1 MYQELIS
8 TLNQLAPIEP
18 EEEKIFISIFK
29 PKTYKHGEYFIQ
41 PGSINRYLGFITKGL
56 VRYYIY
62 RKGTETTIK
71 FGAEGEFVAEY
82 RSFMEGDKSAIFIQ
96 MLEDTQM
103 LVADNIGIQTTYKE
117 VKNGNAIGR
126 LVAEQ
131 RFTSLSQ
138 QLLSLYQH
146 SPEERYTY
154 FMQTFPELIQ
164 RVPQYYI
171 ASFVGVKPESLSR
184 IKKRI
189 LSKKIS

>member
-1 MYQELIS
+1 
-8 TLNQLAPIEP
+8 
-18 EEEKIFISIFK
+18 
-29 PKTYKHGEYFIQ
+29 
-41 PGSINRYLGFITKGL
+41 
-56 VRYYIY
+56 
-62 RKGTETTIK
+62 
-71 FGAEGEFVAEY
+71 
-82 RSFMEGDKSAIFIQ
+82 MEGDKSAIFIQ

-189 LSKKIS
+189 LSKRIS